1 MYMFGLPVTVCPGS
15 PRCIFTGTELY
26 LTSPQD
32 LLGIPRRQEALSG
45 DQMAWSAS
53 AFVLLVAALLQGS
66 HAWHATAMAGISSRA
81 ALQYSGNT
89 VAMVESS
96 STLTE
101 TLKAEVASLAE
112 AKAQAEAQLK
122 EKTEQVER
130 FVEAVESELNEAR
143 NDVKKARA
151 DVLKLMKELS
161 ALKAD
166 LEERTTEANTLNLH
180 LEAHIG
186 ASVRLRE
193 ENEQLKK
200 VLATLEAQVVR

>member
-1 MYMFGLPVTVCPGS
+1 MFGLPVTVCPGS

-26 LTSPQD
+26 LTSPHHSD
-32 LLGIPRRQEALSG
+32 K
-45 DQMAWSAS
+45 MAWSAS

>member
-1 MYMFGLPVTVCPGS
+1 MFCLDLLWADRYRPEQQLSTCESRPQSQSIEDCGSHLSHHPRVYVVSTTYYDTDGSSSEDPRTPPPPISIVTHSTPHDIAQAGSKS
-15 PRCIFTGTELY
+15 PRVY
-26 LTSPQD
+26 
-32 LLGIPRRQEALSG
+32 
-45 DQMAWSAS
+45 
-53 AFVLLVAALLQGS
+53 
-66 HAWHATAMAGISSRA
+66 
-81 ALQYSGNT
+81 
-89 VAMVESS
+89 
-96 STLTE
+96 TL
-101 TLKAEVASLAE
+101 LAE

>member
-1 MYMFGLPVTVCPGS
+1 MYMFGLPVTHCVPAPPGVFLPAQS
-15 PRCIFTGTELY
+15 VLDFPTH
-26 LTSPQD
+26 SD
-32 LLGIPRRQEALSG
+32 K
-45 DQMAWSAS
+45 MAWSAS

>member
-1 MYMFGLPVTVCPGS
+1 MAQRDSST
-15 PRCIFTGTELY
+15 I
-26 LTSPQD
+26 
-32 LLGIPRRQEALSG
+32 AL
-45 DQMAWSAS
+45 
-53 AFVLLVAALLQGS
+53 VVAALLQGS
-66 HAWHATAMAGISSRA
+66 YAWHATAMAGISSRA

-89 VAMVESS
+89 VAMVDSS

-112 AKAQAEAQLK
+112 AKAQVEAQLK

>member
-1 MYMFGLPVTVCPGS
+1 
-15 PRCIFTGTELY
+15 
-26 LTSPQD
+26 
-32 LLGIPRRQEALSG
+32 
-45 DQMAWSAS
+45 MAWSAS
-53 AFVLLVAALLQGS
+53 AFVLFVAALLQGS

-81 ALQYSGNT
+81 ALQYSGWS
-89 VAMVESS
+89 MVDSS